1 MQFYESCSI
10 GVKGKKYTVKINDT
24 FNRLTVK
31 ALYRNK
37 DHKWFAICQCNCGN
51 LTERR
56 VLVRNLITESTKSC
70 GCYNRE
76 LCISRS
82 VKHNAKHR
90 NSNDKLYQC
99 WVEMRRRCYTE
110 TCESYKNYG
119 GRGITVTSEWN
130 DFNVF
135 RDWTLSNGY
144 KDGLTIERLDVNGN
158 YNPINCTWIP
168 KSEQAKNR
176 RMCHFIEFNGLCM
189 TITDWSKFTGLKRS
203 TIYYRLKKNLP
214 LEEVLKSKCTQ

>member
-1 MQFYESCSI
+1 MQLYESCSI

-135 RDWTLSNGY
+135 RD
-144 KDGLTIERLDVNGN
+144 
-158 YNPINCTWIP
+158 
-168 KSEQAKNR
+168 
-176 RMCHFIEFNGLCM
+176 
-189 TITDWSKFTGLKRS
+189 
-203 TIYYRLKKNLP
+203 
-214 LEEVLKSKCTQ
+214 